1 MRGVGGCF
9 IEGFTAAVVS
19 PLQPCH
25 GGMRCREFGVR
36 GLPGRR
42 WLVGLAALVCVVVLL
57 LGQWRV
63 PGLKTQPQAES
74 TTIQRSAAPI
84 DWGVSPPVASA
95 VEPPALR
102 VGAYITN
109 ISNIDLLDDQFS
121 VEMLLWTEWGGDPE
135 NDPSNNLMIL
145 NGIYD
150 GDIQRFERVSHERTA
165 TGSWNLYRV
174 RSAVVKRWRLQRY
187 PFDDQVLHIQIGLDD
202 PLQTV
207 NLDVVDQ
214 EALMVSPGLLLP
226 GWSLKPVGAYASSV
240 SLMSD
245 LGRPL
250 ADGEVIRRQPAV
262 SLDVPIQRRSL
273 LFVAPDFLGY
283 MLAVGLCFMSLLIT
297 HSRDDLILA
306 AVVSAGGNFVF
317 IAGKLPVTAMAG
329 FIGNLQLIIFL
340 GILYV
345 VAADELIDQH
355 LLNVNDRLSRVL
367 RVLLLPSYVAMTL
380 IGVFWIIP

>member
-1 MRGVGGCF
+1 MNGIRGV
-9 IEGFTAAVVS
+9 
-19 PLQPCH
+19 Q
-25 GGMRCREFGVR
+25 

-42 WLVGLAALVCVVVLL
+42 WLVGFAALVCVVVLL
-57 LGQWRV
+57 VGPWREPSLQNQV
-63 PGLKTQPQAES
+63 QVES
-74 TTIQRSAAPI
+74 TRTQRSMAPI
-84 DWGVSPPVASA
+84 DWGVSAPVASTA
-95 VEPPALR
+95 EPPPLR

-135 NDPSNNLMIL
+135 ADPSNNLMIL

-202 PLQTV
+202 PLQAV
-207 NLDVVDQ
+207 NLDVVNQ
-214 EALMVSPGLLLP
+214 QALMVTPGLLLP
-226 GWSLKPVGAYASSV
+226 GWTLKTPGAYASSV

-245 LGRPL
+245 LGRPR

-262 SLDVPIQRRSL
+262 SLDLPIQRHSL

-345 VAADELIDQH
+345 VAADELIDHH
-355 LLNVNDRLSRVL
+355 LLNVNDRLSRAL

-380 IGVFWIIP
+380 IGVSWIIP

>member
-1 MRGVGGCF
+1 MVGRDERDG
-9 IEGFTAAVVS
+9 
-19 PLQPCH
+19 
-25 GGMRCREFGVR
+25 GVR

-42 WLVGLAALVCVVVLL
+42 WLVGLAALVCVVVLVV
-57 LGQWRV
+57 GQWRA
-63 PGLKTQPQAES
+63 PGPQTQSPTES
-74 TTIQRSAAPI
+74 AIFQRSTAPI
-84 DWGVSPPVASA
+84 DWGVSPPVASVA
-95 VEPPALR
+95 EPPPLR

-121 VEMLLWTEWGGDPE
+121 VEMLLWTEWGGAPE
-135 NDPSNNLMIL
+135 ADPSNNLMIL

-187 PFDDQVLHIQIGLDD
+187 PFDDQILHIQIGLDD

-214 EALMVSPGLLLP
+214 QALMVSPGLLLP
-226 GWSLKPVGAYASSV
+226 GWTLKTPGAYASSV

-245 LGRPL
+245 LGRPR

-262 SLDVPIQRRSL
+262 SLDLPIQRRSL

-380 IGVFWIIP
+380 IGVSWIIP